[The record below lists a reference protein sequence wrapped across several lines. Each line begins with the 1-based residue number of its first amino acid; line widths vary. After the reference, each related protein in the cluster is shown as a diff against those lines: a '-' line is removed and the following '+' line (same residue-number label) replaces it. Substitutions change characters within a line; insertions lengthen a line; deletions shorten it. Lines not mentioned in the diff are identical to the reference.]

1 MARKSVK
8 KSAKRSNSKKVAKK
22 VYVRRNYNESAK
34 LKLTGEPKF
43 HKGSRADKALRN
55 IRNGMTLAAYCAK
68 QDEGR
73 AWVRIFKDRGFV
85 ALTGKA
91 A

>member
-8 KSAKRSNSKKVAKK
+8 KSAKRSNGSKKVAKK
-22 VYVRRNYNESAK
+22 EYKRRNFSESAK

-55 IRNGMTLAAYCAK
+55 IRNGMTLAAYCEK

-85 ALTGKA
+85 ALSA
-91 A
+91 